1 MGWHFG
7 AGYPIAGRRYCPVA
21 AQTPNFQLSVR
32 RLRLPPYGK
41 VADMKRQMI
50 AFATAMAVAL
60 SGFAAPAEAKSKKND
75 VIKLLLGAAA
85 VGLILNQMN
94 QGQARAVTPRPDP
107 DDWNNGNPYPAVAR
121 TVPAECVMDVTVN
134 GRLREVVS
142 SRCLREFGVASQL
155 PAECAFDIRTT
166 AGTRTVYGPQ
176 CLRDYGYRIEQARY

>member
-1 MGWHFG
+1 
-7 AGYPIAGRRYCPVA
+7 
-21 AQTPNFQLSVR
+21 
-32 RLRLPPYGK
+32 
-41 VADMKRQMI
+41 MKRQLI
-50 AFATAMAVAL
+50 AFATATALAL
-60 SGFAAPAEAKSKKND
+60 SGLAAPAEAKSKKND

-94 QGQARAVTPRPDP
+94 QGKAQAVTPQPYP
-107 DDWNNGNPYPAVAR
+107 NDWNNRYPAVGR
-121 TVPAECVMDVTVN
+121 SVPAECVMDVTVN

-155 PAECAFDIRTT
+155 PADCAFDIRTN